1 MNVMSLITPFLT
13 LLKEGKLITAIRA
26 NALYKPFYTLS
37 YLTTLKNCGVLDQL
51 SSGPTS
57 FKELKLSYAGN
68 AKTTEALES
77 WLQMG
82 CRLKVLA
89 STSEGYVLTGLARK
103 LSLPENDATLALLQ
117 EVASLHYRL
126 ISETPEKIRNGE
138 LWPLDNQDGALTA
151 RASRALEP
159 FVLEAIK
166 RYIPTSKPCELLE
179 IGCGSGVY
187 IRHAAERNP
196 RLVALGL
203 ELQENVA
210 QIARDN
216 LKQWGLSNHIEI
228 SVGDIRT
235 IPIESKFDAVTLH
248 NNIYYFTVEE
258 RVRVLDRIRGFLKE
272 GGELII
278 TTCCQGGNLG
288 IEALN
293 LWAASNLHGGRLPE
307 TAEMIHQLR
316 QAGYEEVESSQLIP
330 GDSFY
335 AFRARK

>member
-1 MNVMSLITPFLT
+1 MT
-13 LLKEGKLITAIRA
+13 LLKEGKLISAILA
-26 NALYKPFYTLS
+26 NSLHKPFYTLS
-37 YLTTLKNCGVLDQL
+37 YLAALKNCGMLDQL
-51 SSGPTS
+51 SSGPTP
-57 FKELKLSYAGN
+57 FEELKLSYAGD
-68 AKTTEALES
+68 AKTREALEG

-89 STSEGYVLTGLARK
+89 STRKGYVLAGLARK
-103 LSLPENDATLALLQ
+103 LALPENDATLALLQ

-126 ISETPEKIRNGE
+126 ISETPERIGNGE
-138 LWPLDNQDGALTA
+138 LWLLDNQDGALTA

-166 RYIPTSKPCELLE
+166 KYIPASKPCNLLE

-196 RLVALGL
+196 RLTALGL

-216 LKQWGLSNHIEI
+216 VKQWGLNNTVEI
-228 SVGDIRT
+228 SAGDIRT
-235 IPIESKFDAVTLH
+235 IPVESKFDAATLH
-248 NNIYYFTVEE
+248 NNIYYFSVDE
-258 RVRVLDRIRGFLKE
+258 RTQVLDRIRGLLKE
-272 GGELII
+272 GGELLI

-307 TAEMIHQLR
+307 VEEMIHQLK

>member
-1 MNVMSLITPFLT
+1 MSLITPFLT
-13 LLKEGKLITAIRA
+13 LLNEGKLTTAIRA

-37 YLTTLKNCGVLDQL
+37 YLAALKNCGVLDQL
-51 SSGPTS
+51 SSGPVP
-57 FKELKLSYAGN
+57 FEKLRLFNAGD
-68 AKTTEALES
+68 AKTREALDG

-82 CRLKVLA
+82 CRLKLLA
-89 STSEGYVLTGLARK
+89 STRKGYVLTGLARK
-103 LSLPENDATLALLQ
+103 LALPENDATLALLQ

-126 ISETPEKIRNGE
+126 ISETPERIRNCE
-138 LWPLDNQDGALTA
+138 LWSLDNQDGALTA
-151 RASRALEP
+151 RSSRALEP

-166 RYIPTSKPCELLE
+166 KYLPTSQPCKLLE

-196 RLVALGL
+196 SLVALGL

-210 QIARDN
+210 QIAREN
-216 LKQWGLSNHIEI
+216 LKKWGLSNPIEI

-235 IPIESKFDAVTLH
+235 IPIESKFDAATLH
-248 NNIYYFTVEE
+248 NNIYYFSAEE
-258 RVRVLDRIRGFLKE
+258 RVSVLGRIREFLRD
-272 GGELII
+272 GGDLLI
-278 TTCCQGGNLG
+278 TTCCQGGNIG

-307 TAEMIHQLR
+307 VAEMIHQLK
-316 QAGYEEVESSQLIP
+316 QAGYEEVESFRLIP